1 MNPSDYSM
9 PGMTGTELARVVRTR
24 VPTLPVVLMTGFV
37 EGDDAILQQGDVVT
51 AVIPKPF
58 TSGELRAVM
67 ERVIEASRGHAATA
81 GSSAE

>member
-1 MNPSDYSM
+1 
-9 PGMTGTELARVVRTR
+9 
-24 VPTLPVVLMTGFV
+24 
-37 EGDDAILQQGDVVT
+37 VVT